1 MRGAVTKGVK
11 TTSGWKR
18 EEWESNKLL
27 CLCILISALIHVFA
41 IVAVGHRWLARAPE
55 LKPTPPRVVSL
66 RLPLRPPPGRPAPVR
81 PAVTAPPAAA
91 AARPAEKAPS
101 PKPVYTKEQL
111 DQKLAGVRSEE
122 AVREFARPKTERVE
136 EVIGKKE
143 MAAREWSSK
152 EFDTVREKVKSQEEG
167 AMGYSRIIDLRKSS
181 DFQLGRLMELFKM
194 EIGYGSR
201 EVTDL
206 NIRFT
211 NEWLFTMGQMRNY
224 LSRRLHPERRRVLE
238 SITEGASGVAL
249 RESGEGEPRPY
260 IVPTISAV
268 AAILA
273 AEDEYFAATEVKPEA
288 LDRLV
293 FSPVWAR
300 GGPGF
305 KVVSA
310 EKKKPVGAVTPA
322 AKQGGAREGS
332 R

>member
-1 MRGAVTKGVK
+1 
-11 TTSGWKR
+11 
-18 EEWESNKLL
+18 
-27 CLCILISALIHVFA
+27 
-41 IVAVGHRWLARAPE
+41 
-55 LKPTPPRVVSL
+55 
-66 RLPLRPPPGRPAPVR
+66 
-81 PAVTAPPAAA
+81 
-91 AARPAEKAPS
+91 
-101 PKPVYTKEQL
+101 
-111 DQKLAGVRSEE
+111 
-122 AVREFARPKTERVE
+122 VE